1 MTEKQDKELAEFTV
15 RICATSDKKQLKNRS
30 KTYKYGTISI
40 RDPTLTQHVGETVL
54 VKVFAIEKVES
65 EK

>member
-1 MTEKQDKELAEFTV
+1 MTEKEKGELAEFTV
-15 RICATSDKKQLKNRS
+15 KICATSDKKQLKDRS

-54 VKVFAIEKVES
+54 VKVFAIEKTE
-65 EK
+65 ETK